1 MRWEFFYFAKN
12 GNWKE
17 RVRRPISSL
26 ISIHF
31 GNAPVKEISK
41 TEKSRLSHHKHAT
54 QALTKTVTPSTCS
67 LSTRITCQ
75 SHTVPVSVTSGS
87 QKAFTLTKILVFLK
101 NSPPR
106 FRENFYHL
114 TPYLAWS
121 PPKSSSIE
129 NVKPWMTS
137 APARRNSRWSW
148 RTTKYNYRGW
158 EKGLLR
164 KMKRTKIENK
174 YFMQD

>member
-17 RVRRPISSL
+17 RVRQPISGL

-54 QALTKTVTPSTCS
+54 QALTKTVTLSTCS
-67 LSTRITCQ
+67 LSTRITRQ
-75 SHTVPVSVTSGS
+75 SHSVPVSITGS
-87 QKAFTLTKILVFLK
+87 HPNKILVFLK

-106 FRENFYHL
+106 FREKFIS
-114 TPYLAWS
+114 S
-121 PPKSSSIE
+121 PHI
-129 NVKPWMTS
+129 WH
-137 APARRNSRWSW
+137 
-148 RTTKYNYRGW
+148 
-158 EKGLLR
+158 GLLPSHR
-164 KMKRTKIENK
+164 P
-174 YFMQD
+174 

>member
-1 MRWEFFYFAKN
+1 MRWEFFYFAKT

-17 RVRRPISSL
+17 RVRQPISGL

-41 TEKSRLSHHKHAT
+41 TEKSRLSNH
-54 QALTKTVTPSTCS
+54 PSITLGTGFRHR
-67 LSTRITCQ
+67 LSEGV
-75 SHTVPVSVTSGS
+75 HPN
-87 QKAFTLTKILVFLK
+87 KILVFLK

-106 FRENFYHL
+106 FREKFYHL

-174 YFMQD
+174 YFIKD

>member
-1 MRWEFFYFAKN
+1 MGVFLLRKKRKLEGKSSPTNIRFDFHPFWKCPRKRNIQNGKISFIASQACNPSAHKN
-12 GNWKE
+12 SN
-17 RVRRPISSL
+17 SL
-26 ISIHF
+26 HMLALHKNHPSITLSTGFRH
-31 GNAPVKEISK
+31 
-41 TEKSRLSHHKHAT
+41 RLSEGVH
-54 QALTKTVTPSTCS
+54 PN
-67 LSTRITCQ
+67 
-75 SHTVPVSVTSGS
+75 
-87 QKAFTLTKILVFLK
+87 KILVFLK
-101 NSPPR
+101 NSPPH
-106 FRENFYHL
+106 FREKFYHL

-137 APARRNSRWSW
+137 APARRNSRCSW